1 MQRILILGAGGHA
14 QVVADIL
21 MHARGAG
28 KEVEPLGYLDDDPGL
43 AGKNF
48 LGLSVVGVVSDLS
61 RIKHD
66 AVVVAIG
73 NNSARSKVYARLIE
87 QGERFA
93 VALHPSAN
101 IAPGVKLGQGT
112 MVCAGVVVNPQSE
125 VGEDVILNT
134 GCTLDHHNKVGA
146 HAHIAPGVHTG
157 GEVVI
162 GEGAF
167 VGIGAVVLP
176 QVKIGAWSVVGAGAV
191 VLKDVPPGVTVVG
204 VPARPAEKKG

>member
-21 MHARGAG
+21 MRGRGAG
-28 KEVEPLGYLDDDPGL
+28 KDVELLGYLDDDPGL
-43 AGKNF
+43 AWKSF
-48 LGLSVVGVVSDLS
+48 LGLSVLGVVSDLS

-73 NNSARSKVYARLIE
+73 DNRARSQVYVRFIE

-101 IAPGVKLGQGT
+101 VAPGVKLGPGT

-134 GCTLDHHNKVGA
+134 GCTVDHHNRIGP
-146 HAHIAPGVHTG
+146 HAHIAPGAHLG
-157 GEVVI
+157 GEVTVE
-162 GEGAF
+162 EGAM
-167 VGIGAVVLP
+167 VGIGAIVLP
-176 QVKIGAWSVVGAGAV
+176 QVRIGAWSVVGARAV
-191 VLKDVPPGVTVVG
+191 VLKDVPPGVTVIG
-204 VPARPAEKKG
+204 VPAKPVDNKT